1 MNTLKTLFTL
11 ALISLHLSTYSQEV
25 PIINYSTD
33 VNGVVQL
40 EVASSESNYYILN
53 VRHDSSDPLYE
64 VHSSM
69 TMGEEGTTIIS
80 ESLEAYPEHHYQ
92 VMEYPI
98 ADPEDTDGDGID
110 DITEF
115 ADNIQTTSP
124 VNNAAAINFNNGS
137 TIAKDMLQ
145 FKELSIDE
153 ITVSWADF
161 LDDQEFAKFVIVDY
175 DTPESKLYIVNTV
188 THSTHQSFGNTIGV
202 DVWDTD
208 NVVKGEI
215 VYYPSVVS
223 NNGTL
228 GLFAWNYT
236 FGDLKDFDITQNVH
250 ELIAANMPFLK
261 NNLSFFVTTE
271 NESEFAQ
278 DEDLYDESRIPILFQ
293 SEIFADI
300 DYLALNIAEGYGFF
314 RLMDLSETPGSKDI
328 VLYETIPNS
337 LPRVGGI
344 MTSFIQTPLSHVN
357 LRAIQDNV
365 PNAFIRDPLLI
376 DSVAD
381 LLNTYIHFTV
391 EQGTFFIEP
400 ATLEEVNDWFE
411 DLRPDDPQIPILNLD
426 YTSILPLDQIDF
438 EMSDGFG
445 AKCANLATMR
455 TFGFP
460 DGTIPDGFG
469 IPFYYYQEFMAYN
482 DFFTEIES
490 IMENEL
496 FQTDLNTRIQML
508 GDFRDAIKDGDMP
521 QWMLDDLQDLHDSFP
536 AGSSVRCRSTSNN
549 EDLPGFSGAGLYTS
563 KTHHPIE
570 GHISKSVKQVYAGM
584 WNFRAYDERDFYRV
598 DQFIASMGVLCH
610 PNFTDEKANGVGVS
624 TDPIYQTDNTFY
636 LNTQLGEDLVT
647 NPEDYSIPEEI
658 LMDIVPVTDDDY
670 VVIRNSSLVPEDV
683 LIMEEVYIDEMRD
696 YLSVIHD
703 EFAILYDAVGID
715 EFAMDIEY
723 KITSDDQLIIKQA
736 RPWASYWSTLE
747 PNPLSIEEVSE
758 VNISYYPN
766 PVSDVLNIE
775 CECDLVQVNI
785 MNSLGQL
792 VYEQSADLRN
802 SNVRIATSDLPKGL
816 YIINGIGENGV
827 VYFAKKIIKT

>member
-1 MNTLKTLFTL
+1 
-11 ALISLHLSTYSQEV
+11 
-25 PIINYSTD
+25 
-33 VNGVVQL
+33 
-40 EVASSESNYYILN
+40 
-53 VRHDSSDPLYE
+53 
-64 VHSSM
+64 
-69 TMGEEGTTIIS
+69 
-80 ESLEAYPEHHYQ
+80 
-92 VMEYPI
+92 
-98 ADPEDTDGDGID
+98 
-110 DITEF
+110 
-115 ADNIQTTSP
+115 
-124 VNNAAAINFNNGS
+124 
-137 TIAKDMLQ
+137 
-145 FKELSIDE
+145 
-153 ITVSWADF
+153 
-161 LDDQEFAKFVIVDY
+161 
-175 DTPESKLYIVNTV
+175 
-188 THSTHQSFGNTIGV
+188 
-202 DVWDTD
+202 
-208 NVVKGEI
+208 
-215 VYYPSVVS
+215 
-223 NNGTL
+223 
-228 GLFAWNYT
+228 
-236 FGDLKDFDITQNVH
+236 
-250 ELIAANMPFLK
+250 
-261 NNLSFFVTTE
+261 
-271 NESEFAQ
+271 
-278 DEDLYDESRIPILFQ
+278 
-293 SEIFADI
+293 
-300 DYLALNIAEGYGFF
+300 
-314 RLMDLSETPGSKDI
+314 
-328 VLYETIPNS
+328 
-337 LPRVGGI
+337 
-344 MTSFIQTPLSHVN
+344 
-357 LRAIQDNV
+357 
-365 PNAFIRDPLLI
+365 
-376 DSVAD
+376 
-381 LLNTYIHFTV
+381 
-391 EQGTFFIEP
+391 
-400 ATLEEVNDWFE
+400 
-411 DLRPDDPQIPILNLD
+411 
-426 YTSILPLDQIDF
+426 
-438 EMSDGFG
+438 
-445 AKCANLATMR
+445 
-455 TFGFP
+455 
-460 DGTIPDGFG
+460 
-469 IPFYYYQEFMAYN
+469 
-482 DFFTEIES
+482 
-490 IMENEL
+490 
-496 FQTDLNTRIQML
+496 TRIQML

-536 AGSSVRCRSTSNN
+536 TGSSVRCRSTSNN